1 MPKRVVK
8 PYDFEAACE
17 SDPLTPGQERRL
29 WNLPAKRAQRD
40 IEAWQS
46 AQTDLEKFYAAPTA
60 AMAAYHLGDLDR
72 AREIV
77 QAAFA
82 LAAQYPDNWN
92 SGNALHFGHTVLGL
106 VALRSGDAKL
116 ATSELIA
123 SGEVRGSPQLNSFGP
138 SMRLAR
144 ELLKVG
150 ERDGVLVY
158 FGLCRKFWKM
168 GQRWIDIWE
177 KKVTRGVVPKFLMQ
191 SSR

>member
-29 WNLPAKRAQRD
+29 WNLPAKRAPNDLETWR
-40 IEAWQS
+40 S
-46 AQTDLEKFYAAPTA
+46 AVTDLEKFYAAPTA
-60 AMAAYHLGDLDR
+60 AMAAYHLGELER
-72 AREIV
+72 AREIA
-77 QAAFA
+77 QATIA
-82 LAAQYPDNWN
+82 LASHYPDNWN
-92 SGNALHFGHTVLGL
+92 FGNAVHFGHTVLGL
-106 VALRSGDAKL
+106 VALKAGDSKL
-116 ATSELIA
+116 ASSELIA

-144 ELLKVG
+144 ELLKTG
-150 ERDGVLVY
+150 ERDSVLVY
-158 FGLCRKFWKM
+158 LGLCRKFWKM

-177 KKVTRGVVPKFLMQ
+177 KKIARGAVPKFLMQ

>member
-17 SDPLTPGQERRL
+17 SDRLTPGQERRL
-29 WNLPAKRAQRD
+29 WNLPAKRAPKDLETWR
-40 IEAWQS
+40 S
-46 AQTDLEKFYAAPTA
+46 AETDLDKFYAAPAA
-60 AMAAYHLGDLDR
+60 AMAAYHLGDLES
-72 AREIV
+72 AREIA
-77 QAAFA
+77 QAAIA
-82 LAAQYPDNWN
+82 LAAHHPDNWN
-92 SGNALHFGHTVLGL
+92 FGNAMHFGHTVLGL
-106 VALRSGDAKL
+106 LALRAGDPKL

-144 ELLKVG
+144 ELLKAG

-158 FGLCRKFWKM
+158 LGLCRKFWKM

-177 KKVTRGVVPKFLMQ
+177 KKVARGAVPTFLMQ